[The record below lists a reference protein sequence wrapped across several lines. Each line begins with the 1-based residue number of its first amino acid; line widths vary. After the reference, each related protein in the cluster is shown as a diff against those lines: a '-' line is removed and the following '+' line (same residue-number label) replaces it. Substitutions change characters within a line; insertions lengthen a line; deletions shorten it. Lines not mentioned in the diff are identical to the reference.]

1 MLRAEF
7 AEVLERAGKSENL
20 SREDLITLLGAGIDE
35 SEALFKLA
43 DQIRFKYMGDDVHFR
58 GIIEFSN
65 YCTRNCFYCGLRK
78 DNADLDRYRMKVGEI
93 IAGAREAARLGCRTI
108 VLQSGEDSFYSPER
122 LAEIVY
128 NMKRELKLAITL
140 SLGDRS
146 KKDYALLKEA
156 GADRYLLKHETC
168 AAGLFADFRP
178 GTSLEGRII
187 RLKWLRELGY
197 QVGSGNMVGLPGQTL
212 ETLADDIILMRD
224 LKVEMAGIG
233 PFIPN
238 KQTPLGNAPG
248 GTLEMTLKTLAVARI
263 TMPCAHLPATTSA
276 ASIHPLGR
284 VKALKC
290 GANVVMPNMTP
301 QAYRESYNIYPG
313 KLGVTDTPA
322 QSYKRAVKAVQ
333 DAGRTVSEGYGH
345 SLRYERK
352 CAGIIGRRM

>member
-7 AEVLERAGKSENL
+7 AEALKRADKSENL
-20 SREDLITLLGAGIDE
+20 SREDLITLLCAGTDE
-35 SEALFKLA
+35 SEELFKLA
-43 DQIRFKYMGDDVHFR
+43 DQIRFKYMGNDVHFR

-78 DNADLDRYRMKVGEI
+78 DNQDLARYRMKEEEI

-108 VLQSGEDSFYSPER
+108 VLQSGEDSYYTAER
-122 LAEIVY
+122 LAGIVL
-128 NMKRELKLAITL
+128 NLKKELNLAITL
-140 SLGDRS
+140 SLGERS

-156 GADRYLLKHETC
+156 GADRYLLKQETC
-168 AAGLFADFRP
+168 AAGLFADLRP

-197 QVGSGNMVGLPGQTL
+197 QVGSGNMVGLPGQTV

-224 LKVEMAGIG
+224 LEVEMAGIG

-248 GTLEMTLKTLAVARI
+248 GTLAMTLKTLAVARLAL
-263 TMPCAHLPATTSA
+263 PCVHLPATTSA

-301 QAYRESYNIYPG
+301 QAYRDSYIIYPG
-313 KLGVTDTPA
+313 KLGVTDTPS
-322 QSYKRAVKAVQ
+322 QSYSKAVEAVK
-333 DAGRTVSEGYGH
+333 DAGRNASESYGH
-345 SLRYERK
+345 SLRYNISNK
-352 CAGIIGRRM
+352 F

>member
-1 MLRAEF
+1 MRTEF
-7 AEVLERAGKSENL
+7 AEALARAAKPEKL
-20 SREDLITLLGAGIDE
+20 FREDLVTLLGARPDE

-43 DQIRFKYMGDDVHFR
+43 DQIRFDYMGDAVHFR

-65 YCTRNCFYCGLRK
+65 YCARNCLYCGLRK
-78 DNADLDRYRMKVGEI
+78 DNAELARYRMQEDEI
-93 IAGAREAARLGCRTI
+93 IAAAREAARLGCRTI
-108 VLQSGEDSFYSPER
+108 VLQSGEDSFYSAGR
-122 LAEIVY
+122 LAGVVF
-128 NMKRELKLAITL
+128 NLKKELGLAITL

-168 AAGLFADFRP
+168 AAELFSDLRP
-178 GTSLEGRII
+178 GTSLEERII
-187 RLKWLRELGY
+187 RLTWLRELGY

-212 ETLADDIILMRD
+212 ENLADDIMLMRH
-224 LKVEMAGIG
+224 LEVEMAGIG

-238 KQTPLGNAPG
+238 PQTPLRDTPG
-248 GTLEMTLKTLAVARI
+248 GTLEMTLKTLAVARLAL
-263 TMPCAHLPATTSA
+263 PWVHLPATTSA

-301 QAYRESYNIYPG
+301 QAYRESYIIYPG

-322 QSYKRAVKAVQ
+322 QSYGRAAKAVR
-333 DAGRTVSEGYGH
+333 DAGRTVGSGYGH

-352 CAGIIGRRM
+352 CAGTG